1 MDKIKTFLSFF
12 RSPHIV
18 VIALVAASTALTMMI
33 EPDKAAFMFSAALAS
48 GYIAAAALA
57 MRTKAENTSVLLF
70 ILSMVLLGAI
80 AVNKDHASFGAID
93 PVEAILASSGGS
105 TVALIMTA
113 LEQHMNGTKG

>member
-1 MDKIKTFLSFF
+1 MDKIKTFLGFF

-57 MRTKAENTSVLLF
+57 MRTKAENS
-70 ILSMVLLGAI
+70 
-80 AVNKDHASFGAID
+80 
-93 PVEAILASSGGS
+93 
-105 TVALIMTA
+105 
-113 LEQHMNGTKG
+113 